1 MIRARQLAG
10 ASIGYGA
17 VTIWLALLGL
27 LTTPYLLHQLGRSFY
42 GVFALITIMSAYLS
56 NLELGFGGATV
67 RFLARARGRGDED
80 EERRVLGTSLAV
92 FLVAATL
99 AGVIALLASAFI
111 AENFVRGSDALHEQ
125 ALDAIRM
132 GALILSASLISSF
145 AGASLQALGRFQVV
159 LRTRV
164 VFGTMSSAGA
174 VTAVATG
181 GGLRTVLGVQAVIS
195 VALCLVLLVA
205 LTRATRCRLRPLFDR
220 KMLRS
225 MAGFGGLVLLAG
237 LAYQL
242 ILQGPPSVL
251 ASHAPTSELAAFAVP
266 STILQ
271 QLIVLASASSLG
283 FLTFASAESANE
295 DRTRLGEVFR
305 ANVRLTLLVMGP
317 VTAFLVV
324 FGRPLLAT
332 WIDAGFAAD
341 AVGPLRWLAVAAL
354 MIGLSAP
361 AADVAR
367 GLGRPAWVLC
377 FTTVAAVLALA
388 WSFALVSGHGATG
401 VAGAMAIGLV
411 CTVIP
416 FTIVVARRLL
426 ELPATELARGLAG
439 PASAVCVCALAFVGG
454 VAVSSSFA
462 SAIVT
467 GAVVTS
473 AYIALA
479 FRFVLDD
486 RERKALRRPSAQKPP
501 MHWQAHA

>member
-1 MIRARQLAG
+1 M
-10 ASIGYGA
+10 
-17 VTIWLALLGL
+17 TIWLAFLGL

-42 GVFALITIMSAYLS
+42 GVFALITIMTAYLS

-111 AENFVRGSDALHEQ
+111 AGNFVRGSDALHEQ
-125 ALDAIRM
+125 ALDAIRI
-132 GALILSASLISSF
+132 GALILSVSLISSF

-159 LRTRV
+159 LGTRV

-181 GGLRTVLGVQAVIS
+181 GGLRTVLGVQGVIS

-205 LTRATRCRLRPLFDR
+205 LTRATTCRLRPSFDR

-237 LAYQL
+237 LAYQV

-251 ASHAPTSELAAFAVP
+251 AGHAPTSELAAFAVP

-271 QLIVLASASSLG
+271 QLIVLGSATSLG
-283 FLTFASAESANE
+283 FLSFASAASADE
-295 DRTRLGEVFR
+295 DRSQLAAVFR
-305 ANVRLTLLVMGP
+305 ANVRLTLLAMGP
-317 VTAFLVV
+317 VAAFLIV
-324 FGRPLLAT
+324 FGRPLLST

-341 AVGPLRWLAVAAL
+341 AVGPLRWLAIAAL
-354 MIGLSAP
+354 MISLSAP
-361 AADVAR
+361 VADVAR
-367 GLGRPAWVLC
+367 GLGRPAWVVW
-377 FTTVAAVLALA
+377 FTVVAAALALGG
-388 WSFALVSGHGATG
+388 SFALVSGHGAAG
-401 VAGAMAIGLV
+401 VAGAMAIALV
-411 CTVIP
+411 ATVVP
-416 FTIVVARRLL
+416 FAIIVGWKLL
-426 ELPATELARGLAG
+426 SSSPRWLAG
-439 PASAVCVCALAFVGG
+439 AMARPVAAVALCALAFVIGSE
-454 VAVSSSFA
+454 ASSSFA
-462 SAIVT
+462 SVIVT
-467 GAVVTS
+467 GALVTT
-473 AYIALA
+473 AYLALA

-486 RERKALRRPSAQKPP
+486 RERAALRRPGSARARLRRE
-501 MHWQAHA
+501 AHA